1 MGMNIVV
8 DMGFIA
14 TAWLIF
20 IRLSALFLLT
30 PLFAAGQLPVR
41 VRILWLLPLAAVLA
55 AVPTV
60 MPAGELHSIGH
71 FIQASACELLVG
83 ALMAF
88 GLYAAFGAFLFGGR
102 ILDFQMGFGV
112 ANLID
117 PSSNEQAP
125 LIGTMLNLLA
135 VAVFFLLDGHHWL
148 LRGIVYSLEQVPPGT
163 GVGEL
168 NMPAILAQFGL
179 MFVYGLMLVAPVI
192 FVLLLLDVGMAVAAR
207 TMPQVNMFIV
217 GLPLKI
223 FVGLTVL
230 AISLNFTGPLFQK
243 VFRSVFEYWEGI
255 LV

>member
-1 MGMNIVV
+1 MNIVV
-8 DMGFIA
+8 DMGLIA
-14 TAWLIF
+14 TVGLIF

-30 PLFAAGQLPVR
+30 PLFATGQLPVQ
-41 VRILWLLPLAAVLA
+41 VRILWLLPLAMIFA

-60 MPAGELHSIGH
+60 VPAGELHSIGH
-71 FIQASACELLVG
+71 LIQAAACELLVG

-88 GLYAAFGAFLFGGR
+88 GLYAAFAAFSFGGR

-135 VAVFFLLDGHHWL
+135 VMVFFLLDGHHWL
-148 LRGIVYSLEQVPPGT
+148 LRGIVYSLEQVPPGA
-163 GVGEL
+163 GVSEL

-230 AISLNFTGPLFQK
+230 AISLNFMGPLFQK
-243 VFRSVFEYWEGI
+243 VFRSIFEYWESI